1 MVFVEA
7 KSGPPNVGD
16 PVSKFTVQY
25 FDEKGN
31 MIIRSGGSRAWRCNN
46 PGALL
51 KSSYSIGK
59 DRHSIG
65 TAGYGKY
72 EYAVYPDCATGHEA
86 LVVMLRGS
94 RYFNLTLKEA
104 SERYVHEDPDHVY
117 KISRISKLDPDR
129 IIKSLSAEEFEKY
142 WKAIEQNEGWE
153 VGHEEPIEKWIIEG
167 VHKTRGVISEY
178 LINTT
183 GTVAWIPK
191 ENALNMAREGRLHA
205 VLVHRRSGTCYLR
218 PEYRAHAFVKIDTAV

>member
-1 MVFVEA
+1 MVFVKA

-16 PVSKFTVQY
+16 PVSMFTVQY
-25 FDEKGN
+25 FDENGN

-51 KSSYSIGK
+51 KSSYSTGK

-65 TAGYGKY
+65 TAGYGEY
-72 EYAVYPDCATGHEA
+72 EYAVYPDYTTGHES

-104 SERYVHEDPDHVY
+104 SERYVHEDPDHAY
-117 KISRISKLDPDR
+117 KISRISKLDINR
-129 IIKSLSAEEFEKY
+129 TIKSLSNEEFEKY
-142 WKAIEQNEGWE
+142 WKAIEQNEKWE
-153 VGHEEPIEKWIIEG
+153 IGHEEPIEKWIIEG

-178 LINTT
+178 MINT
-183 GTVAWIPK
+183 GGAAAWISK
-191 ENALNMAREGRLHA
+191 EKALDIAREGRLHA
-205 VLVHRRSGTCYLR
+205 VVVHRRNGTCYLR
-218 PEYRAHAFVKIDTAV
+218 PESHTHTFVKIDSTI

>member
-1 MVFVEA
+1 MVFVKA

-16 PVSKFTVQY
+16 PVSMFTVQY

-31 MIIRSGGSRAWRCNN
+31 MFIRSGGSRAWRCNS

-72 EYAVYPDCATGHEA
+72 EYAVYPDYATGHEA

-94 RYFNLTLKEA
+94 KYFSLTLKEA
-104 SERYVHEDPDHVY
+104 SERYVHEDPDHAR
-117 KISRISKLDPDR
+117 KISRISKLDPNR
-129 IIKSLSAEEFEKY
+129 TIKSLSDEEFEKY

-153 VGHEEPIEKWIIEG
+153 IGDEEPIDKWIIEG

-178 LINTT
+178 KINTGST
-183 GTVAWIPK
+183 SVWFAK
-191 ENALNMAREGRLHA
+191 DKALDMAREGRLQSCA
-205 VLVHRRSGTCYLR
+205 RSSTKRYLLFAARIPYTC
-218 PEYRAHAFVKIDTAV
+218 FCKN